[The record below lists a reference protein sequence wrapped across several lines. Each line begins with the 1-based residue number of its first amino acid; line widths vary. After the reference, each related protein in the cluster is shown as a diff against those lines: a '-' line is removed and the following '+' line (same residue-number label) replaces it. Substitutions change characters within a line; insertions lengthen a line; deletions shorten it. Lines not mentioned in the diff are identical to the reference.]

1 MGNIRFR
8 QFSGRGLAD
17 GIREPN
23 FTRNAEPVED
33 AWLTASTKFEKWHQ
47 TRIRLAWA
55 LLLPAATLVLVQLPV
70 HAGSTSFERFFGS
83 YKGMSTSVLEGEIS
97 RRELSITIKPYE
109 KGFII
114 EAETRIHK
122 TNKRVKRVQTSISFR
137 PTRRKNIYESGMRRD
152 LFGHTV
158 PLDPLKGDPF
168 VWATI
173 SGNNLTVYAVRI
185 TDSGAQD
192 MQIDKRTLTP
202 QGMDLEF
209 IRFYKHDPI
218 RRLTGVLKK
227 VGSVPPKAPPGKD
240 SVFEPES

>member
-33 AWLTASTKFEKWHQ
+33 AWLTASTTFENWHQ
-47 TRIRLAWA
+47 ARIRLAWA

-83 YKGMSTSVLEGEIS
+83 YKGMSTSVPEGETS

-109 KGFII
+109 NGFII
-114 EAETRIHK
+114 EAETRMHK
-122 TNKRVKRVQTSISFR
+122 TNERVKRIQTSISFR